1 MRGDIQGSLGRVTK
15 GDPGES
21 AYQIAVRHGFVGTE
35 DDWLA
40 SLSAQAA
47 PAEAAATLAENA
59 RVRAESAKDSA
70 EDSRDDA
77 RTYARNSADS
87 ASEAYD
93 SRTAAAGSA
102 RVASTSAATATEA
115 ATYIQGQVASARN
128 SAEQAALSESHAHAH
143 AGASAISEAHA
154 KQSELLCA
162 EMSVTNG
169 RYADTAEA
177 AASSASA
184 SAAAALG
191 YKNQTQDIIDEF
203 NANTELAHTYATQAG
218 SYASTAQGYAVSA
231 ADSARRAEEALGHAL
246 EPLDNYYT
254 KAQTNEQIDSVA
266 SGLRTEIESDYYN
279 KTQSD
284 SIFGGLRTEIASDYY
299 NKAQSDSIFG
309 GYYTKSEVDSI
320 VLALPKMKRE
330 IVTALPTTGIDLE
343 TIYMLPNSSSVTG
356 NIYDE
361 YMYINGAWE
370 VIGTTEAELS
380 NYETTADIAPYKNKV
395 NGIEA
400 GAQVNTITGVK
411 GNSETNY
418 RTGNVN
424 LTKANIGLG
433 NVDNTADA
441 NKSVSYAA
449 TSGIAS
455 ALNNASTTAT
465 YSVGDVV
472 FKSTRSPSTCFVCVS
487 HTVTA

>member
-1 MRGDIQGSLGRVTK
+1 MRGDVQGSLGRVTK

-35 DDWLA
+35 DEWLA

-47 PAEAAATLAENA
+47 PAEAAATIAENA
-59 RVRAESAKDSA
+59 MVRAESAKDSA

-254 KAQTNEQIDSVA
+254 KSQTNEQIDSVV
-266 SGLRTEIESDYYN
+266 S
-279 KTQSD
+279 
-284 SIFGGLRTEIASDYY
+284 GLRTEIASDYY
-299 NKAQSDSIFG
+299 NKTQSDSIFG

-320 VLALPKMKRE
+320 VLAIPKMKRE
-330 IVTALPTTGIDLE
+330 VVTALPTTDIDLE
-343 TIYMLPNSSSVTG
+343 AIYMLPNSSSVTG

-441 NKSVSYAA
+441 NKSVSYAT

-472 FKSTRSPSTCFVCVS
+472 FKSTSSPSTCFVCVS